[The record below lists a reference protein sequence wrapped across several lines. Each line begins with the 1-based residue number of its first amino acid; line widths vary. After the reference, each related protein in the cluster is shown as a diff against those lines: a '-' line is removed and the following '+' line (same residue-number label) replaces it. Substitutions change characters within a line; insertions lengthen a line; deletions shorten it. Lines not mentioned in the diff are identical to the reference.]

1 VIRCGVLS
9 GEKDRKSVQIS
20 EFGELLTRFGGGLE
34 RPWCDICYRPGK
46 LTGYE
51 AGLAGEAGVADAR
64 EAGRGNFMW
73 RGLDALS
80 LFFRKA

>member
-1 VIRCGVLS
+1 MIRCGVLS
-9 GEKDRKSVQIS
+9 GEIDRKSVQIS
-20 EFGELLTRFGGGLE
+20 EFGELLTHFGGGLE
-34 RPWCDICYRPGK
+34 PSWCDICYRHGK